1 SGLPVLRDPKY
12 VQRGP
17 TKANQ
22 APISNTAVVDAV
34 PNHQHPPLIPMLQ
47 SETPQQGVQV
57 MHLPNKNKTV
67 HISTH
72 LDFSSENK
80 SIHWSDVLL
89 AIDVPFISSV
99 APKSYP
105 SSRVTTFE

>member
-1 SGLPVLRDPKY
+1 MELSLRIPSPLSTNTQNKSGLPVLRDPKY

-57 MHLPNKNKTV
+57 MHLPNKNKT
-67 HISTH
+67 
-72 LDFSSENK
+72 
-80 SIHWSDVLL
+80 
-89 AIDVPFISSV
+89 
-99 APKSYP
+99 
-105 SSRVTTFE
+105 